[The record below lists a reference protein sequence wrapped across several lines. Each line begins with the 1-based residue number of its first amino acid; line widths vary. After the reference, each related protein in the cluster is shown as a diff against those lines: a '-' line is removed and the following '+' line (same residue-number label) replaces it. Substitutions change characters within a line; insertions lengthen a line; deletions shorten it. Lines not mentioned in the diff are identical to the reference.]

1 MIWAPIQYDAIY
13 SVAHTD
19 AALATGRVHP
29 VGVYDDCPADIR
41 VLMGFM
47 AILLLSSFLAF
58 YLRGFRLLVF
68 PAARVPVLKR

>member
-47 AILLLSSFLAF
+47 AILLMLSFW
-58 YLRGFRLLVF
+58 GTEN
-68 PAARVPVLKR
+68 VLKPNPGDISPTAL